1 MSISHSTEAVSRR
14 AFLSVS
20 AVAGG
25 GMLLSLSIPQLAD
38 ASIPLGIT
46 DAPPADNTSVINAYV
61 NIYADNRIVIM
72 SKVPE
77 IGQGIKTSLPMIVA
91 EELDADWST
100 VHIVQAPLDAKLY
113 GAQFAGG
120 SFSTPLN
127 WEPLRRAGAA
137 ARAMLITAAALTWKV
152 PESQITTSAGKVMA
166 SDGRSMTYGQLAAEA
181 ARVIPPDMK
190 TLVLKDPKNYSI
202 VGRSIGGFD
211 SPKVVTG
218 QPLFGI
224 DVTVPGMRY
233 AVFQKCP
240 VFGGKVVSANVD
252 EIKARPGILNV
263 FLIQPENPTGLPDG
277 MAMGL
282 QSGVAIVAGSWWQAN
297 KALESLQ
304 VVWDE

>member
-61 NIYADNRIVIM
+61 NIYADNRIVIN

-77 IGQGIKTSLPMIVA
+77 IGQGIKTSLPMIIA
-91 EELDADWST
+91 EELDADWNT
-100 VHIVQAPLDAKLY
+100 VHVLQAPLDAKLY

-137 ARAMLITAAALTWKV
+137 ARAMLVTAAAIRWK
-152 PESQITTSAGKVMA
+152 
-166 SDGRSMTYGQLAAEA
+166 
-181 ARVIPPDMK
+181 IP
-190 TLVLKDPKNYSI
+190 
-202 VGRSIGGFD
+202 
-211 SPKVVTG
+211 
-218 QPLFGI
+218 
-224 DVTVPGMRY
+224 
-233 AVFQKCP
+233 
-240 VFGGKVVSANVD
+240 
-252 EIKARPGILNV
+252 
-263 FLIQPENPTGLPDG
+263 
-277 MAMGL
+277 
-282 QSGVAIVAGSWWQAN
+282 VA
-297 KALESLQ
+297 
-304 VVWDE
+304 